1 VVAVLSRYIVGRGR
15 PGTGTLILV
24 TGLTVNIV
32 ANLILVPR
40 FGINGAAAS
49 SSISYGLTAIV
60 TLVVFQRLSGRSIV
74 ETLVSRPS
82 DLRAARGLLEAVVRR
97 LRGGRGEDSE
107 VPGSETAAEIVLA
120 EREPGEEAER
130 WGSAS
135 SSSTTTRTSAGTG
148 GSIPST
154 PRSIGSW

>member
-1 VVAVLSRYIVGRGR
+1 VALRLILPGIVAYSVVAVLSRYIVGRGR

-24 TGLTVNIV
+24 AGLAVNIV

-74 ETLVSRPS
+74 ETLLIRPS
-82 DLRAARGLLEAVVRR
+82 DLRAARGLLEAVLRR
-97 LRGGRGEDSE
+97 LRGGRGEEIE
-107 VPGSETAAEIVLA
+107 VPASETAAEIVLA
-120 EREPGEEAER
+120 EREPGEEA
-130 WGSAS
+130 
-135 SSSTTTRTSAGTG
+135 
-148 GSIPST
+148 
-154 PRSIGSW
+154 

>member
-1 VVAVLSRYIVGRGR
+1 
-15 PGTGTLILV
+15 
-24 TGLTVNIV
+24 LTVNIV

-60 TLVVFQRLSGRSIV
+60 TLAVFQRLSGRSIV
-74 ETLVSRPS
+74 ETLVIRPS

-97 LRGGRGEDSE
+97 LRGGRGEDIE

-120 EREPGEEAER
+120 EREPGEEA
-130 WGSAS
+130 
-135 SSSTTTRTSAGTG
+135 
-148 GSIPST
+148 
-154 PRSIGSW
+154 